1 MNPNNQLEE
10 DWVDISILFKIFIF
24 LASACFIVPIAK
36 RFRLS
41 SVLGYLLVGIVI
53 GPYCLGIIGDA
64 EGVMNIAE
72 FGVVMMLF
80 LIGLELEP
88 TMLWRLRHAIIGL
101 GGLQVV
107 LTSLAFTTIG
117 RAIGYDWQVS
127 LAVGMSLAL
136 SSTAMVLQTL
146 EEKNLLK
153 TIEGESTFSVLLFQD
168 LAVIP
173 ILVILPLLGIS
184 EGNHAQFHTHHLPWD
199 LKRWQMA
206 LLDLSTIVFVII
218 LGRYI
223 SRYLFFIIAKTHLR
237 ELFTA
242 FSLALV
248 VGIAL
253 LMLTVGLSPA
263 LGAFIA
269 GVVLANSE
277 YKKSLE
283 ADIQPFKGLLLGLFF
298 ISVGMSMNLPLLAE
312 SPGQFSLA
320 LLLLVSLKAIIL
332 LALTRLFKLTRYQ
345 SFAVAIYLAQGG
357 EFAFVLLQYALSL
370 HVISPDISR
379 FFILTVALSMATTP
393 FLLLLYQKY
402 VEPRIISNLPIPEFE
417 QISEKHPIILAGY
430 GRFGQVIGRFLNAQ
444 GLNLTVLERDPEQIR
459 LLRKFGYQAWYGDA
473 SRPEHLEQAGA
484 EKAKL
489 LIVSVGNPTVNLEI
503 VRLAKQLYP
512 NLKIYARACN
522 RRHAYELHRAG
533 VNYFKR
539 ELFDSSLAMAEKIL
553 QDLAFSPTVIR
564 RQAKAFAKHDRETL
578 EKSFEFF
585 EQEKE
590 MISLNQKAKGEL
602 NRILEEAGQLQD
614 A

>member
-1 MNPNNQLEE
+1 ME
-10 DWVDISILFKIFIF
+10 VSILFKIFIF
-24 LASACFIVPIAK
+24 LASACIIVPIAN

-41 SVLGYLLVGIVI
+41 SVLGYLLVGIII
-53 GPYCLGIIGDA
+53 GPYCFSIIGDA
-64 EGVMNIAE
+64 EGVMSIAE

-88 TMLWRLRHAIIGL
+88 TMLWRLRHAILGL
-101 GGLQVV
+101 GGLQVT
-107 LTSLAFTTIG
+107 LTSLAFT
-117 RAIGYDWQVS
+117 AIGMSIGYSFQVS

-146 EEKNLLK
+146 QEKNLLK
-153 TIEGESTFSVLLFQD
+153 TVEGESTFSILLFQD

-173 ILVILPLLGIS
+173 ILIILPLLGIS
-184 EGNHAQFHTHHLPWD
+184 EGNHVQINTHHLPWD
-199 LKRWQMA
+199 LNRWQMA
-206 LLDLSTIVFVII
+206 LLDLTTIILVII
-218 LGRYI
+218 SGRYL

-298 ISVGMSMNLPLLAE
+298 ISVGMSMNLQLLAQ
-312 SPGQFSLA
+312 SPGKFSIA
-320 LLLLVSLKAIIL
+320 LIMLVSIKAIIIL
-332 LALTRLFKLTRYQ
+332 GLTTLFKLTRYQ
-345 SFAVAIYLAQGG
+345 STAVAIYLAQGG

-370 HVISPDISR
+370 HVISDEVSR

-393 FLLLLYQKY
+393 FLLVFYQKFL
-402 VEPRIISNLPIPEFE
+402 EPRIISNIPSPEFSH
-417 QISEKHPIILAGY
+417 ISEKHPIILAGY

-444 GLNLTVLERDPEQIR
+444 GINLTVLEKDPEQIR
-459 LLRKFGYQAWYGDA
+459 LLRKFGYHAWYGDA
-473 SRPEHLEQAGA
+473 SRPEHLELAGA

-489 LIVSVGNPTVNLEI
+489 LIVAVGNSAVNLEI
-503 VRLAKQLYP
+503 VRLAKQFYP
-512 NLKIYARACN
+512 NLKIYARARN
-522 RRHAYELHRAG
+522 RRHAYELHRLG

-553 QDLAFSPTVIR
+553 RDLAYSPAVVQKQR
-564 RQAKAFAKHDRETL
+564 KAFAKHDRETL
-578 EKSFEFF
+578 EKSFAFF
-585 EQEKE
+585 DQEKE
-590 MISLNQKAKGEL
+590 IIGLNRRAKGEL
-602 NRILEEAGQLQD
+602 ASILEKAGRIQD